1 MLTLS
6 NLLTCIR
13 NALSSRLNQIDFII
27 PGNAGILPENRLAIL
42 TILRKNGTIRGF
54 TYKEFAIKGK
64 PKAKLIV
71 YLKYDG
77 SGKSV
82 IDSLFL
88 ISKPSRRVYISS
100 TAL

>member
-1 MLTLS
+1 MATLS

-13 NALSSRLNQIDFII
+13 NAKSSQRNQVDFII
-27 PGNAGILPENRLAIL
+27 PGNAETLPKNRLAIL
-42 TILRKNGTIRGF
+42 TILRKKGTIRGF
-54 TYKEFAIKGK
+54 AYKELSISNK
-64 PKAKLIV
+64 PQTKLIV

-77 SGKSV
+77 AGKSV

-100 TAL
+100 IAL